1 MVYTAPCLK
10 LPALYL
16 GVATAGGCQRLLTH
30 YRQREVRNSIQ
41 CKPDISRLCISR
53 NWIYHCRMLDPI
65 FLPTDFANFADVAP
79 KSAIFFRE
87 IAVTPCIQFAGDNFS
102 RNLLTAIAFVPVRW
116 RQFFAKSTRAYLSMR
131 AGTHAVRWA
140 ATLGGALTP
149 PLCRRVG
156 SS

>member
-1 MVYTAPCLK
+1 MTLSTTLQWLRQNINQSLTYCGPVMPYGDIDLGQYSVSPIYRGRVYRGIGYIA
-10 LPALYL
+10 
-16 GVATAGGCQRLLTH
+16 VACWTPFFC
-30 YRQREVRNSIQ
+30 
-41 CKPDISRLCISR
+41 PPISRILQTWCPR
-53 NWIYHCRMLDPI
+53 AQY
-65 FLPTDFANFADVAP
+65 
-79 KSAIFFRE
+79 FRE